1 MNEKNDKNMR
11 KKNIIHSPAGHVLGD
26 EVVLKELESSKLA
39 KRVRRVAS
47 SLDEYSVKREEEN
60 I

>member
-1 MNEKNDKNMR
+1 MER
-11 KKNIIHSPAGHVLGD
+11 KILSTHHSPAGHVLGD
-26 EVVLKELESSKLA
+26 KGVLDKLESSELA
-39 KRVRRVAS
+39 RRVRRVAS